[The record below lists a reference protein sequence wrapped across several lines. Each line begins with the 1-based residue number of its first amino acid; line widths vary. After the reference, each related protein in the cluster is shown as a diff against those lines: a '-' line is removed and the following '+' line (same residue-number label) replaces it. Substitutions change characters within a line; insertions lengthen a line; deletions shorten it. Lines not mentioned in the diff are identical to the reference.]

1 MTAGQGARDSGGRSV
16 SNRIQ
21 ASSEGRPEASGT
33 ISSSSDL
40 NSVVPVSS
48 QCGSLHRVVAELR
61 PQPLHKRANQSPVR
75 AAVPNSSAQRVVGHH
90 ATGVERG
97 RERQFELPRVRFH
110 VFTIHRDPAA
120 GLIDRQ
126 RAQLDRRSGRR
137 TWARRPAPAPGH
149 CGSGSGWPP
158 GLRPKHPDGIGDP
171 VRRAYGPRHR
181 CPTPGNLHP
190 PQHCKPGRSQPGAR
204 LVAEMVGL
212 RTRIRIA
219 PTSNTEVHG
228 MSVARSATRSP
239 PACSNPGPGHLFNLK
254 SVSAPMPTPIDT
266 RDAIQ

>member
-1 MTAGQGARDSGGRSV
+1 MTAGQGARDSGGRSA

-33 ISSSSDL
+33 ISSSSGL

-90 ATGVERG
+90 ATGVERK
-97 RERQFELPRVRFH
+97 RERQFELPRGQFH

-137 TWARRPAPAPGH
+137 TWVRRPAPAPGH

-158 GLRPKHPDGIGDP
+158 GPPAQTSGRNWRSGSSS
-171 VRRAYGPRHR
+171 VR
-181 CPTPGNLHP
+181 TPASLPH
-190 PQHCKPGRSQPGAR
+190 
-204 LVAEMVGL
+204 
-212 RTRIRIA
+212 TR
-219 PTSNTEVHG
+219 E
-228 MSVARSATRSP
+228 SP
-239 PACSNPGPGHLFNLK
+239 PTATLQIR
-254 SVSAPMPTPIDT
+254 PIP
-266 RDAIQ
+266 A